1 MKLER
6 MEEGDGLG
14 TGVET
19 GGSSP
24 SEESERWMTECMPG
38 SILTSTRGGVL
49 KVEAE
54 DWRGVRNSMGTL
66 VLGRGRPYTLYLP
79 AHSSHIDDP
88 LSTTLGFSRKVND
101 NKEVVLS

>member
-1 MKLER
+1 
-6 MEEGDGLG
+6 
-14 TGVET
+14 
-19 GGSSP
+19 
-24 SEESERWMTECMPG
+24 MTECIPG
-38 SILTSTRGGVL
+38 SILTSMRGGVL

-54 DWRGVRNSMGTL
+54 EWRGVRNSMDTF
-66 VLGRGRPYTLYLP
+66 VQGRGRPYTLYLP